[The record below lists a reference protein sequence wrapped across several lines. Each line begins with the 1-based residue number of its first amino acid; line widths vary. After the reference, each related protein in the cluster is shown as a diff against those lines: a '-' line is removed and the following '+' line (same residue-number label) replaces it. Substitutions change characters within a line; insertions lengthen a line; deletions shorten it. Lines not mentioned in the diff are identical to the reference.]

1 MCRKARQAQRETS
14 TSPCRGE
21 LGTPAHTPVASAL
34 KPYVELRDL
43 RCQNKTHGAASVM
56 SPPRPN
62 CICLAGGVV
71 QRRPRLVVTSRATLA
86 SRRSVKVV
94 TDGCPRVVQRRLRIQ
109 HVALDHNWCR
119 WNFDHGAFHVTRRCF
134 GRGTCVSWGQHCGMR
149 ELTAVAAKRCD
160 FSIRCSRRDCPVRAG
175 IRSALTGLLSGED
188 TGRRCDQRDRKKASL
203 YSNPAGT
210 EPDRPRRPLA
220 DAGGHMEFSTSS
232 WRASLQVLS

>member
-1 MCRKARQAQRETS
+1 LHISGRWSRTEAAETGGNFQ
-14 TSPCRGE
+14 SPVGKLALTEGGDRRLSE
-21 LGTPAHTPVASAL
+21 SSAEFFHAL
-34 KPYVELRDL
+34 
-43 RCQNKTHGAASVM
+43 
-56 SPPRPN
+56 
-62 CICLAGGVV
+62 
-71 QRRPRLVVTSRATLA
+71 
-86 SRRSVKVV
+86 
-94 TDGCPRVVQRRLRIQ
+94 VQRRLRIQ